1 MGSLMILIGWLL
13 DVLSLKGLSDAIFT
27 RFATPGDPDYPVHRA
42 VWGLLSIGE
51 VEKAFVLSRGRWER
65 SRSPRSGRDYIHVL
79 LRRREFSEAE
89 KVAAELAERNPKSAW
104 IRVLYADIVR
114 FFSDPENPERA
125 LEIYGQADPLCTAM
139 LPDHYPL
146 SVLLKRVTRI
156 HRERGDEEA
165 LLETL
170 ERFLSLKSTNF
181 HHDEFILLAE
191 LHLKRGNRE
200 RAREVLETGCQAKV
214 RDVHLRD
221 AWRRM
226 GFGDPPPIPPRK
238 KALPD
243 LSGFEKIPIKT
254 KLLTEAD
261 DPAGTVKSYV
271 EGDLKPG
278 DVVAFSSCVAA
289 IMEGRMLMEG
299 TVPISRLARFTSR
312 LIAGRHPVGGF
323 TSSAPMAN
331 ALSAQTALE
340 EVGTLRILAA
350 IVAGGIGKMLGRD
363 GWFYVVAGPQV
374 AQIDDILGSLPPYD
388 YYVMLGPNDP
398 YLLSNRIAKEL
409 GQGVGAAIV
418 DANDLGIAWAVGYSD
433 GVDAKALE
441 TGMADNPAGNQD
453 QMTPIVVVRRAAEGK
468 AGLLAGSQ

>member
-1 MGSLMILIGWLL
+1 MVRLGWFL

-27 RFATPGDPDYPVHRA
+27 KFATPRDPDYPVHRA
-42 VWGLLSIGE
+42 VWGLLSAGE
-51 VEKAFVLSRGRWER
+51 VEKALALARGRWEI
-65 SRSPRSGRDYIHVL
+65 SRSPRAGRDYIHVL
-79 LRRREFSEAE
+79 LRKREFSEAE
-89 KVAAELAERNPKSAW
+89 KVAAELVGRNPDNAW
-104 IRVLYADIVR
+104 IRVLYGDIVR
-114 FFSDPENPERA
+114 FFSDPNNPERA
-125 LEIYGQADPLCTAM
+125 LEIYRQADPLCTAR

-146 SVLLKRVTRI
+146 AVLLKRVTQI
-156 HRERGDEEA
+156 YRELGDEDA
-165 LLETL
+165 LLESL

-214 RDVHLRD
+214 RDVHLRE

-226 GFGDPPPIPPRK
+226 GFGDPPPMPPRK

-243 LSGFEKIPIKT
+243 LGGYEKVPIKT

-261 DPAGTVKSYV
+261 DPVETVRSYV
-271 EGDLKPG
+271 EGKLRPG

-299 TVPISRLARFTSR
+299 TVPISRLARLTAR
-312 LIAGRHPVGGF
+312 LVASRHPVGAF
-323 TSSAPMAN
+323 TSSAPLAN
-331 ALSAQTALE
+331 PLSAQTALE
-340 EVGTLRILAA
+340 EVGSLRILAA
-350 IVAGGIGKMLGRD
+350 IVAGGIGKLLRRD

-388 YYVMLGPNDP
+388 YYVMLGAKDP
-398 YLLSNRIAKEL
+398 YLLSNRIAEAL
-409 GQGVGAAIV
+409 GGSVGAAIV

-433 GVDAKALE
+433 GVDAKSLE
-441 TGMADNPAGNQD
+441 TAMADNPAGNQD
-453 QMTPIVVVRRAAEGK
+453 QRTPIVLVRALEGRASLV
-468 AGLLAGSQ
+468 AGAR

>member
-1 MGSLMILIGWLL
+1 MGSLMVLLGWLF
-13 DVLSLKGLSDAIFT
+13 DVLSFKGLSDAIFT
-27 RFATPGDPDYPVHRA
+27 RFATPRDPDYPVHRA
-42 VWGLLSIGE
+42 VWGLLAAGE
-51 VEKAFVLSRGRWER
+51 VEKAFLLARGRWER
-65 SRSPRSGRDYIHVL
+65 SKSPRSGRDYIHVL
-79 LRRREFSEAE
+79 LRKRDFSEAE
-89 KVAAELAERNPKSAW
+89 KVAAELVERNPDNAW
-104 IRVLYADIVR
+104 IRVLYGDIVR

-125 LEIYGQADPLCTAM
+125 LEIYRQADPLCTAM

-165 LLETL
+165 LLEAM

-181 HHDEFILLAE
+181 HHEEFILLAE
-191 LHLKRGNRE
+191 LHFKKGNRE
-200 RAREVLETGCQAKV
+200 RAKEVLETGCEAKV
-214 RDVHLRD
+214 RDVHLRE
-221 AWRRM
+221 AYRRM

-243 LSGFEKIPIKT
+243 LGAYEKVPVKT

-261 DPAGTVKSYV
+261 DPVETVKSYV
-271 EGDLKPG
+271 EGSLKPG

-299 TVPISRLARFTSR
+299 TVPISRLARFVSR
-312 LIAGRHPVGGF
+312 LIAGRHPVGAF

-340 EVGTLRILAA
+340 EVGALRILVA
-350 IVAGGIGKMLGRD
+350 IVAGGIGKLLRRD
-363 GWFYVVAGPQV
+363 GWFYVVAGAQV

-388 YYVMLGPNDP
+388 YYVMLGPKDP
-398 YLLSNRIAKEL
+398 HLLSNRIARRL
-409 GQGVGAAIV
+409 GDSAGAAIV

-433 GVDAKALE
+433 GVNGKVLE
-441 TGMADNPAGNQD
+441 TAMADNPAGNQD
-453 QMTPIVVVRRAAEGK
+453 QMTPIVLVRAAEGK
-468 AGLLAGSQ
+468 VGLLAGSP